1 MLFDCNS
8 MPTQPMIYTC
18 GRNRS
23 QLDVRTLRTSLLKT
37 RVDQA
42 GIGTLYDIAELDTKH
57 TESEKLF
64 VCHQLSPHKVNEYT

>member
-37 RVDQA
+37 GVDQA
-42 GIGTLYDIAELDTKH
+42 SIGTLHDIAEPDTKH